1 MKKTAVVYW
10 SSTGNTEAMAQAVLE
25 GMKEA
30 GAEAVLLTPDA
41 VDAGALAGMDAIA
54 FGCPAMGSEVLEEC
68 EFEPMFSGCKNR
80 LGGNECME
88 RRYMDLCQSYRCRAK
103 VFIKPVGGLKN
114 KLGDPDLT
122 IFFTSTMSH
131 KMVQSALRELK
142 SCDTVIER
150 CHTSSLSALRNIL
163 EKHAG

>member
-1 MKKTAVVYW
+1 MSIV
-10 SSTGNTEAMAQAVLE
+10 
-25 GMKEA
+25 
-30 GAEAVLLTPDA
+30 
-41 VDAGALAGMDAIA
+41 I
-54 FGCPAMGSEVLEEC
+54 
-68 EFEPMFSGCKNR
+68 

-131 KMVQSALRELK
+131 KMLRSVLCATK
-142 SCDTVIER
+142 GQDIPIARS
-150 CHTSSLSALRNIL
+150 HTSSMAALKNIL
-163 EKHAG
+163 ESHVKGAPCRV

>member
-1 MKKTAVVYW
+1 MSIV
-10 SSTGNTEAMAQAVLE
+10 
-25 GMKEA
+25 
-30 GAEAVLLTPDA
+30 
-41 VDAGALAGMDAIA
+41 I
-54 FGCPAMGSEVLEEC
+54 
-68 EFEPMFSGCKNR
+68 
-80 LGGNECME
+80 LGGIECME

-142 SCDTVIER
+142 S
-150 CHTSSLSALRNIL
+150 
-163 EKHAG
+163 